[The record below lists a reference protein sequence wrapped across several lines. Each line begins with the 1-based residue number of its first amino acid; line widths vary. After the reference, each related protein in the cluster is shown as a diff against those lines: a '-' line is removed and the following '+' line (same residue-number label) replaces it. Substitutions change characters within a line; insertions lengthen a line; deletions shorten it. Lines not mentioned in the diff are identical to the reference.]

1 MLLIKQNIDAF
12 ITMKNMNLL
21 LFLKIDYHDVREGS
35 NKEGGAMLYIDHT
48 HFMFVKSYYSNW
60 STGRLLCCF

>member
-21 LFLKIDYHDVREGS
+21 LFLKIDYH
-35 NKEGGAMLYIDHT
+35 
-48 HFMFVKSYYSNW
+48 MFVKSYYSNW